1 MKIGIVLSGG
11 MAKGAYQIGALKAI
25 KEIIPSCHIKHISA
39 SSIGALNAYAY
50 SANKLEQAEEIWK
63 NTASQGSRAFIT
75 KMLRS
80 SYLQQSISDICSEN
94 DCFDNDLYITL
105 LNSKKM
111 TVGYHNI
118 RNVNPNLYKDYIKA
132 SVAMPIYNYPVQ
144 INGSRYY
151 DGALIDNIPIFPFM
165 KLSVDLIICI
175 YFDSYCYKFE
185 NEYLDNKI
193 LKLTF
198 SKDKFFKESLVFE
211 KDSIDYM
218 ISEGYKKT
226 YSILSS
232 VFSSGFDCTETIYQ
246 NIEYANAQAGNQK
259 IRITDDLVATNL
271 NKIAQKFTRRKIIK

>member
-1 MKIGIVLSGG
+1 MRIGIVLSGG

-25 KEIIPSCHIKHISA
+25 KELIPSHHIKHISA
-39 SSIGALNAYAY
+39 SSVGALNAYAY
-50 SANKLEQAEEIWK
+50 SAEKLEQAEEIWK

-94 DCFDNDLYITL
+94 DYFDNDLYITL

-118 RNVNPNLYKDYIKA
+118 KNVNPILYKDYIKA

-144 INGSRYY
+144 INESRYY

-218 ISEGYKKT
+218 ILEGYKKT
-226 YSILSS
+226 DRKS
-232 VFSSGFDCTETIYQ
+232 V
-246 NIEYANAQAGNQK
+246 
-259 IRITDDLVATNL
+259 V
-271 NKIAQKFTRRKIIK
+271 